1 MGTEKLD
8 CHAAVVAVVPATGP
22 LCPSTAVAALE
33 SADQDTVTSNCVG
46 SPAGGAAVGV
56 EVGAALGPGVGRG
69 VALDAG
75 AVVGLGV
82 AVAVGLAVEVALG

>member
-1 MGTEKLD
+1 MD

-33 SADQDTVTSNCVG
+33 SADQDTGTSSCVG
-46 SPAGGAAVGV
+46 SPAGGAAVGA
-56 EVGAALGPGVGRG
+56 EVGASL
-69 VALDAG
+69 G

-82 AVAVGLAVEVALG
+82 TVAVGLAVEVALG